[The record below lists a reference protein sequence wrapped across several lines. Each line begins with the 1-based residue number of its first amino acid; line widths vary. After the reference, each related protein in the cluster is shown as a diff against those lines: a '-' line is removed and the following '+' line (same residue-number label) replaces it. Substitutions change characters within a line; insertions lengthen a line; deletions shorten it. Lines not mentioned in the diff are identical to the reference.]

1 MEHSTVSQ
9 PALRRA
15 IDVVGSLVLLALF
28 APALLGAILA
38 LVLEGGGPVF
48 TTRSILARTGQRIHL
63 LELRTE
69 GGDRFD
75 RFTALG
81 RFLWMTRINQ
91 LPMLINVLRGEL
103 SFEDPLVDYLESA
116 D

>member
-1 MEHSTVSQ
+1 MDHSTVSQ

-15 IDVVGSLVLLALF
+15 IDVVGSLVLLVLF

-38 LVLEGGGPVF
+38 LMLEGAGPVF
-48 TTRSILARTGQRIHL
+48 TTRLILARGGQRIRL
-63 LELRTE
+63 FELRIE
-69 GGDRFD
+69 GEDRFD

-81 RFLWMTRINQ
+81 RFLWVTRINQ
-91 LPMLINVLRGEL
+91 LPMLVNVLRGDL